1 MLAVILPEQNLK
13 SMISEILEF
22 FSFISQPIKKD
33 NPSESG
39 TNFLVFVSYVVSAVC
54 GIFIIS
60 ELKEAFNQENPL
72 RNIILNIFV
81 SCLLTFLM
89 LLVLRKLNLLNN
101 LVFSKFIGVTISI
114 YLVFTLVIFI
124 LKDYVF
130 L

>member
-1 MLAVILPEQNLK
+1 
-13 SMISEILEF
+13 MISEILEF
-22 FSFISQPIKKD
+22 FSLISQPIKKE
-33 NPSESG
+33 NPNESG
-39 TNFLVFVSYVVSAVC
+39 TNFLIFISYVVSAVC
-54 GIFIIS
+54 LIFIIP
-60 ELKEAFNQENPL
+60 ELKEAFSQANPL
-72 RNIILNIFV
+72 LNIIVNIIV

-101 LVFSKFIGVTISI
+101 LVFSKFITVTISI